1 MKTRFLR
8 DIEVSEVGKALEPSL
23 EKIKDNHKKLM
34 SLGERNAFCRGF
46 SFAVRLM
53 FDAMSGKIRS
63 TNFTPNS
70 PQNGGLFFYR
80 KRKNRTEQPK
90 NGLSMRFFLGAENL
104 RLLSL
109 SVSARFMWRGEWER
123 FAWLSP

>member
-46 SFAVRLM
+46 SLAVRLM
-53 FDAMSGKIRS
+53 IDVMSSKS
-63 TNFTPNS
+63 
-70 PQNGGLFFYR
+70 
-80 KRKNRTEQPK
+80 
-90 NGLSMRFFLGAENL
+90 
-104 RLLSL
+104 
-109 SVSARFMWRGEWER
+109 
-123 FAWLSP
+123 